1 MSDSRKALF
10 LLKLI
15 NSKLI
20 LAQNFNLVRFEV

>member
-1 MSDSRKALF
+1 MERRKALF